1 MGKRIVGLCCL
12 AVIFSLV
19 VSSCATPPPRWGAVW
34 KDDNYRGGYIKK
46 VFVIGAARQ
55 EKVRVVFEDEFV
67 SQLKAH
73 GADAVASGTV
83 IPFEK
88 MMDKELVASKIK
100 ESGCDSV
107 LITRVLYV
115 TTADKYK
122 PMPKPNWNE
131 FYSESYGYSQA
142 PPGPRTT
149 MGKFDAQL
157 EMKLFD
163 AKSEQPVWS
172 ASAQMLVEDDPRNEI
187 KLFVQT
193 LMEKLAADKFIR

>member
-1 MGKRIVGLCCL
+1 MERRSVVRGCL
-12 AVIFSLV
+12 AVIALFAI
-19 VSSCATPPPRWGAVW
+19 SSCATPPPRWGAVW
-34 KDDNYRGGYIKK
+34 KDENYRGGYVKK

-55 EKVRVVFEDEFV
+55 EKVRVVFENEFV
-67 SQLKAH
+67 NQLKAH

-88 MMDKELVASKIK
+88 MMDKELVASKVK

-163 AKSEQPVWS
+163 TKSEQPLWA
-172 ASAQMLVEDDPRNEI
+172 ASAQMLVEDDPQKEI
-187 KLFVQT
+187 KLFVQM
-193 LMEKLAADKFIR
+193 LMEKLAADKFIK

>member
-1 MGKRIVGLCCL
+1 MGKKIVRLCCL
-12 AVIFSLV
+12 AVIFVFV
-19 VSSCATPPPRWGAVW
+19 VSSCATPPPRWGAIW
-34 KDDNYRGGYIKK
+34 KDETYRGGYITK
-46 VFVIGAARQ
+46 VLVIGAARQ
-55 EKVRVVFEDEFV
+55 EKVRVFFEDEFV
-67 SQLKAH
+67 KQLNAH
-73 GADAVASGTV
+73 GSDAIASGTV

-88 MMDKELVASKIK
+88 MMDKELVASKVK
-100 ESGCDSV
+100 ELGCDSL

-142 PPGPRTT
+142 PAGPRTT
-149 MGKFDAQL
+149 MGKFDARL

>member
-1 MGKRIVGLCCL
+1 MGRKIIGVCCL
-12 AVIFSLV
+12 AVFLLGV
-19 VSSCATPPPRWGAVW
+19 MSSCATPPPQWGAVW
-34 KDDNYRGGYIKK
+34 KDENYRGGYVKK

-55 EKVRVVFEDEFV
+55 EKVRVVFENEFV
-67 SQLKAH
+67 NQLKAH
-73 GADAVASGTV
+73 GTDAVASDTV
-83 IPFEK
+83 IRFEK

-115 TTADKYK
+115 TTADQYK

-142 PPGPRTT
+142 PAGPRTT
-149 MGKFDAQL
+149 MGKFDARL

-163 AKSEQPVWS
+163 TKSEQPVWS
-172 ASAQMLVEDDPRNEI
+172 ASAQMLVEDDPRDEI
-187 KLFVQT
+187 KLFVRT